1 MRAEAEFAPM
11 WAIPPGRT
19 ISDLMQSRG
28 IAATRMARSVDMSEV
43 DFDNLLQG
51 KRALTA
57 AIAKRLE
64 AELGGSVGFW
74 LSREEQYREQLAKL
88 ADSVDPDSDEYQ
100 AWLKSLP
107 LRQMQELGW
116 VEPTRDKREKLRRC
130 LEFFDVPNL
139 EAWCRT
145 YADTKGAAAFRT
157 SETFEED
164 EVATAVWLR
173 RGELEAEKIECK
185 KWSPERF
192 ESQLPKIRA
201 LTNIPSPSEFLPKLR
216 QLCAEAGVAIAIVKA
231 PKGCRASGATFFGG
245 PDKAVL
251 LLSVR
256 YLSDDQFWFSFFH
269 EAGHLVLHWDA
280 DLTILE
286 TSDGPMSPQ
295 EEEANKFAT
304 EQLIPPHLQS
314 RLPAA
319 SKSLKGIM
327 RLARDAGVSYG
338 IVVGQMQFRGLVSQK
353 IYNNLK
359 NRYKWNTV

>member
-19 ISDLMQSRG
+19 ISDLMKSRG
-28 IAATRMARSVDMSEV
+28 VASTRLAHSVDMSEA
-43 DFDNLLQG
+43 DFESLLEG
-51 KRALTA
+51 KCALTA
-57 AIAKRLE
+57 RIAKRLE
-64 AELGGSVGFW
+64 AELGASAGFW
-74 LSREEQYREQLAKL
+74 LCREEQYREQLAKMT
-88 ADSVDPDSDEYQ
+88 DGVDPDNEEYQ

-107 LRQMQELGW
+107 VKQMQEFGW
-116 VEPTRDKREKLRRC
+116 LEPTRDKREKLRRC
-130 LEFFDVPNL
+130 LAFFDVPNL
-139 EAWCRT
+139 DAWRRT
-145 YADTKGAAAFRT
+145 YSDTKGAAAFRT
-157 SETFEED
+157 SDTFEED

-185 KWSPERF
+185 KWSPALF
-192 ESQLPKIRA
+192 GAQLSKIRA
-201 LTNIPSPSEFLPKLR
+201 LTNIPNPSEFLPKLR
-216 QLCAEAGVAIAIVKA
+216 QLCAEAGVAVVIVKA
-231 PKGCRASGATFFGG
+231 PKGCRASGATFFCA

-280 DLTILE
+280 DLMILE

-304 EQLIPPHLQS
+304 EQLIPPHLQA
-314 RLPAA
+314 RLPGA

-359 NRYKWNTV
+359 NRYKWNAV

>member
-1 MRAEAEFAPM
+1 MRAEPEFAPM
-11 WAIPPGRT
+11 WAVPPGRT
-19 ISDLMQSRG
+19 IIDLMQSRG
-28 IAATRMARSVDMSEV
+28 IPSTRMARSLDMSE
-43 DFDNLLQG
+43 DEFDSFLHG
-51 KRALTA
+51 KCALTVT
-57 AIAKRLE
+57 IAKRLE
-64 AELGGSVGFW
+64 SELGGSAAFW
-74 LSREEQYREQLAKL
+74 LSREEQYREQLATL
-88 ADSVDPDSDEYQ
+88 TDRVDPDSYEYQ
-100 AWLKSLP
+100 AWLRSLP
-107 LRQMQELGW
+107 LTQMQELGW
-116 VEPTRDKREKLRRC
+116 VKPTRDKREKLRRC

-139 EAWCRT
+139 DAWRRT

-157 SETFEED
+157 SDTFEED

-185 KWSPERF
+185 KWSPELF
-192 ESQLPKIRA
+192 ESQLPEIRA
-201 LTNIPSPSEFLPKLR
+201 LTKIPSPSEFLPKLQ
-216 QLCAEAGVAIAIVKA
+216 QLCAEAGVAVAIVKA

-251 LLSVR
+251 LLSGR

-280 DLTILE
+280 DLVILE

-304 EQLIPPHLQS
+304 EKLIPPHLQT

-359 NRYKWNTV
+359 NRYKWNAI

>member
-11 WAIPPGRT
+11 WAVPPGRT

-28 IAATRMARSVDMSEV
+28 IASARMAHSVDMSDE
-43 DFDNLLQG
+43 DFDSLLQG
-51 KRALTA
+51 KCALTA
-57 AIAKRLE
+57 HIAARL
-64 AELGGSVGFW
+64 AADLGGSAGFW
-74 LSREEQYREQLAKL
+74 LSREEQYREQLAEL
-88 ADSVDPDSDEYQ
+88 ADSVDPEGDECQ
-100 AWLKSLP
+100 AWFRSLP
-107 LRQMQELGW
+107 LRQMQEFGW

-139 EAWCRT
+139 DAWRRT
-145 YADTKGAAAFRT
+145 YSDTKGAAAFRT
-157 SETFEED
+157 SATFEED
-164 EVATAVWLR
+164 EVATAAWLR

-185 KWSPERF
+185 KWSPALF
-192 ESQLPKIRA
+192 ESQLSKIRA
-201 LTNIPSPSEFLPKLR
+201 LTNIPSPSEFLPKLQ
-216 QLCAEAGVAIAIVKA
+216 QLCAEAGVAVVVVKA

-251 LLSVR
+251 LLSFR

-280 DLTILE
+280 DLMILE

-295 EEEANKFAT
+295 EDEANKFAT
-304 EQLIPPHLQS
+304 EQLIPVHLQA
-314 RLPAA
+314 RLPTA

-359 NRYKWNTV
+359 NRYKWNAV